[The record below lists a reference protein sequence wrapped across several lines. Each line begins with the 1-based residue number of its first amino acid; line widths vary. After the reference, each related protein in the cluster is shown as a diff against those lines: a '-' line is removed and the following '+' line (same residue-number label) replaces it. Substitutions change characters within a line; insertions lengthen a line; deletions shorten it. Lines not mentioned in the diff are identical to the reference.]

1 MQIQKINP
9 KNFKSSELDTAIKIL
24 NAGGVI
30 VYPTETAYALGGDF
44 QSKKATQKIYKIKHR
59 RANFLLP
66 VIVPN
71 LAMAKK
77 AVRFSRKALDLAQR
91 FWPGPATLVLEVKP
105 KMYEYTK
112 KPGYEF
118 LRPYRNL
125 ALRVSSNK
133 IAQTLSKKLNR
144 PIISTSANIHGKDA
158 CYTID
163 DVLSQLEQSS
173 VKPDLIL
180 DVGRLPKVKPST
192 IIKVTGEKL
201 EILRPGPVKLKYQ

>member
-9 KNFKSSELDTAIKIL
+9 KNFKALELDTAVKIL
-24 NAGGVI
+24 KSGGVI
-30 VYPTETAYALGGDF
+30 VYPTETAYALGADF
-44 QSKKATQKIYKIKHR
+44 QSKKATDKIYKIKHR

-66 VIVPN
+66 AIVAN
-71 LAMAKK
+71 ISMAKK
-77 AVRFSRKALDLAQR
+77 IVHFSKKAQDLADR

-112 KPGYEF
+112 KPGNEF

-133 IAQTLSKKLNR
+133 IAQNLSKKFGCA
-144 PIISTSANIHGKDA
+144 IISTSANIHGKDA
-158 CYTID
+158 CYSVE
-163 DVLSQLEQSS
+163 DVLEQLGDNK

-180 DVGRLPKVKPST
+180 DAGPLPKVKPST
-192 IIKVTGEKL
+192 IIKVTGEKV